1 VQTEPRTLSESAPPT
16 KLEVRQ
22 PRLGRLLI
30 ERGVIGAAQLNAAMV
45 EQRAQHRP
53 LREILVE
60 QGSATAR
67 DVAEALAALTGTPFV
82 DLHEVVV
89 DDITARRLPEAL
101 ARRLNALPVGA
112 DGSCLVVAMID
123 PGDVLALDDLHLA
136 LGDEIEPIAVER
148 EQLFDAIDSVWH
160 GAERTELVE
169 RRAQPVPRLADA
181 RRAVEENEIVQLVY
195 RLLHQAV
202 AARASDVHAE
212 VTEDGLVIRFRVD
225 GVLHDVMHLPK
236 AKRDH
241 VIARLKVMTAMD
253 ISDHRLPQDGRMTI
267 IVDDRPV
274 DVRAVVLPT
283 AYGESVVLR
292 ILDKHQGVRELDE
305 LGMSPASLLR
315 FRNAIHHAWGLV
327 VVTGPTGS
335 GKSTSLYAAVHEL
348 NDRARNIITIEDPIE
363 FLMTGVKQ
371 MQVSRRAGLT
381 FATALRSVL
390 RADPDVVL
398 VGEIRDVDTV
408 QLASEAALTGHLV
421 LSTLHTNDAASTP
434 MRLLEMGLEPYLVTS
449 ALDCVVA
456 QRLVRRLCEHC
467 REPVAARPDQL
478 AAFGLDVGTGLSAAR
493 GCTKC
498 DHTGYRG
505 RFAIHEVMPIT
516 DAIRELILDH
526 APSEAI
532 RTAAVREGMETMRE
546 AGKRYLATGETS
558 IDELTRVLR

>member
-1 VQTEPRTLSESAPPT
+1 
-16 KLEVRQ
+16 
-22 PRLGRLLI
+22 
-30 ERGVIGAAQLNAAMV
+30 VI
-45 EQRAQHRP
+45 
-53 LREILVE
+53 
-60 QGSATAR
+60 
-67 DVAEALAALTGTPFV
+67 
-82 DLHEVVV
+82 
-89 DDITARRLPEAL
+89 
-101 ARRLNALPVGA
+101 
-112 DGSCLVVAMID
+112 VAMID
-123 PGDVLALDDLHLA
+123 PGNVLALDDLHLA
-136 LGDEIEPIAVER
+136 LGDVVEPIAVER
-148 EQLFDAIDSVWH
+148 EQLGDAIDSVWH
-160 GAERTELVE
+160 ASERTELVE
-169 RRAQPVPRLADA
+169 TRSRAVPRLADA
-181 RRAVEENEIVQLVY
+181 RRAIEENEVVQLVY

-253 ISDHRLPQDGRMTI
+253 ISDRRLPQDGRMTI

-283 AYGESVVLR
+283 AWGESVVLR
-292 ILDKHQGVRELDE
+292 ILDKHQGVRALDE
-305 LGMSPASLLR
+305 LGMSPTSLNR
-315 FRNAIHHAWGLV
+315 FRTAIHHAWGLV

-348 NDRARNIITIEDPIE
+348 NDRARNIVTIEDPIE

-390 RADPDVVL
+390 RADPDVML
-398 VGEIRDVDTV
+398 VGEIRDVETV
-408 QLASEAALTGHLV
+408 QLAAEAALTGHLV
-421 LSTLHTNDAASTP
+421 LSTLHTNDAAATP

-467 REPVAARPDQL
+467 RQPASAKPEQL
-478 AAFGLDVGTGLSAAR
+478 AAFGLDPGTPLHSAP
-493 GCTKC
+493 GCREC

-505 RFAIHEVMPIT
+505 RFAIHEVMPVT
-516 DAIRELILDH
+516 DAIRDLIIDR
-526 APSEAI
+526 ATSEAI
-532 RTAAVREGMETMRE
+532 RRVAIRDGMETMHV
-546 AGKRYLATGETS
+546 AGGRHLAAGATS
-558 IDELTRVLR
+558 IEELTRVLR